1 MLDYREKEEKQKYNN
16 SQFHDFFAKHGIR
29 FCFSCPYTSQQN
41 GRSERMIR
49 TINNAVRTMLLQAHL
64 PNTFWVEALNNVV
77 HILNLHPSTLINNR
91 IPFSVL
97 FNKTPSYNHLRV
109 FGSLCYPHTNTQNK
123 LEPRSAPS
131 AFLGYPLLHPGY
143 RCFDMKTR
151 KIMISRHVTFQE
163 DILPLQATHTKI
175 DSAYE
180 FLEAETQL
188 TQIQK
193 CLLLTPSIPTV
204 TATPPVQPA
213 APASILQPPQ
223 QMNPSMTEEYD
234 ALIKTK
240 TWSLVPKPAGTNI
253 INSIWLYK
261 HKYNADGSLSRY
273 KSRLVANGK
282 SQEHGVDF
290 YETFS
295 PVVKPATIRAVL
307 NFAVERDS
315 SVHQLDVQNAFL
327 HGKLEE
333 TVYMYEP
340 PGFVDNKNP
349 GYVCKLNKALYGFKQ
364 APRAWNARF
373 ASYVKMMGFKQ
384 TTFDHNGVF
393 LSQEK
398 YAKNIINIVEMQNWK
413 PSLTSV
419 DLACDLLFNRKD
431 EIRTF
436 EVVSRYGHG
445 PKLLG
450 RFSGGRIEE
459 FINAR
464 VCLVWFL
471 V

>member
-1 MLDYREKEEKQKYNN
+1 MWTSPVSSLSGIRYYVLFLDQFSHFLWVYPLRNKIDVFSKFLQCHTYVNTQFGKHIQSLQCDNVVEYNN

-223 QMNPSMTEEYD
+223 QMVIRSQQGIHKPKQI
-234 ALIKTK
+234 L
-240 TWSLVPKPAGTNI
+240 SL
-253 INSIWLYK
+253 
-261 HKYNADGSLSRY
+261 NA
-273 KSRLVANGK
+273 
-282 SQEHGVDF
+282 
-290 YETFS
+290 
-295 PVVKPATIRAVL
+295 
-307 NFAVERDS
+307 
-315 SVHQLDVQNAFL
+315 
-327 HGKLEE
+327 
-333 TVYMYEP
+333 
-340 PGFVDNKNP
+340 
-349 GYVCKLNKALYGFKQ
+349 
-364 APRAWNARF
+364 
-373 ASYVKMMGFKQ
+373 
-384 TTFDHNGVF
+384 
-393 LSQEK
+393 
-398 YAKNIINIVEMQNWK
+398 
-413 PSLTSV
+413 
-419 DLACDLLFNRKD
+419 
-431 EIRTF
+431 
-436 EVVSRYGHG
+436 
-445 PKLLG
+445 
-450 RFSGGRIEE
+450 
-459 FINAR
+459 
-464 VCLVWFL
+464 
-471 V
+471 